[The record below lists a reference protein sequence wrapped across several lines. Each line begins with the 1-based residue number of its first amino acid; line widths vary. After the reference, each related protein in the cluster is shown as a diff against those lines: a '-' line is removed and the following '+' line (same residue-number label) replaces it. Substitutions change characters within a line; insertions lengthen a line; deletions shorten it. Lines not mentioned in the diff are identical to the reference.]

1 MRNAAVAA
9 MAGRV
14 AAVAA
19 MRNQVPTAKS
29 STYVDF
35 FGKINLSDVKTRK
48 EPHAQLKTPEGLELS
63 VH

>member
-19 MRNQVPTAKS
+19 MRNQVPTDKLEH
-29 STYVDF
+29 VCRFLLIF
-35 FGKINLSDVKTRK
+35 FRCQN
-48 EPHAQLKTPEGLELS
+48 PQ
-63 VH
+63 

>member
-35 FGKINLSDVKTRK
+35 FGTLYKVSKPARNHMRS
-48 EPHAQLKTPEGLELS
+48 
-63 VH
+63 